1 MILSRCY
8 YKSSFILGIIVI
20 LVCIFFVLELK
31 VFYRALIILN
41 FISGLFHT
49 FFFFFFSWIIILYI
63 WPFTWKHF
71 IYFSP
76 VTSHTLS
83 LSLSLSYTHTHSF
96 SLSLSHPLFL
106 HLNLCLCFQIFG
118 APVLFICCCCALKK
132 FCLALLLPFK
142 VSRLLLQSVTFR
154 PFSFL

>member
-76 VTSHTLS
+76 VTSHTFS
-83 LSLSLSYTHTHSF
+83 LSLSLSHTHSHTHTHSF
-96 SLSLSHPLFL
+96 SLSLSPPLSTFKSL
-106 HLNLCLCFQIFG
+106 FMFPNFWGACFIHM
-118 APVLFICCCCALKK
+118 
-132 FCLALLLPFK
+132 LLLCPQK
-142 VSRLLLQSVTFR
+142 VLSCFTFA
-154 PFSFL
+154 L